1 MCVRVCRSIY
11 NLSNNELSSLSY
23 RQHTHKHTVT
33 PHLSSLAR
41 KQDEKWT
48 FIIIIIFFCRTQVVL
63 NLHYVLENSLLT
75 IYSQMCDQLT
85 GCLCIEN
92 DVLGRTAPK
101 GTSYFDMYDIL
112 YCLRIE
118 FLDIYM
124 PVYLA
129 RILLLPN
136 ILSFVSCGLRPN
148 TITQLLNI
156 CAVSDGLTV

>member
-1 MCVRVCRSIY
+1 
-11 NLSNNELSSLSY
+11 
-23 RQHTHKHTVT
+23 
-33 PHLSSLAR
+33 
-41 KQDEKWT
+41 
-48 FIIIIIFFCRTQVVL
+48 
-63 NLHYVLENSLLT
+63 
-75 IYSQMCDQLT
+75 MCDQLT
-85 GCLCIEN
+85 VCLCIEN

-136 ILSFVSCGLRPN
+136 ILSFVSCGL
-148 TITQLLNI
+148 THTNI
-156 CAVSDGLTV
+156 RSIFNINFQKI